1 MAAGRPR
8 KVVAK
13 FDLEITLKTWDRKS
27 LATSRFGNLEGSPI
41 RIPGRTEDFQKAF
54 LTWLREYQ
62 KGPKRVRK
70 PASRKPPAPAPAPN
84 KT

>member
-8 KVVAK
+8 KVIVK
-13 FDLEITLKTWDRKS
+13 FNLEITLKTWDRKS
-27 LATSRFGNLEGSPI
+27 LATSRFGNLDTGPI

-54 LTWLREYQ
+54 LTWLSEYQ
-62 KGPKRVRK
+62 EGPKRVRK
-70 PASRKPPAPAPAPN
+70 PVSRKPPVSN